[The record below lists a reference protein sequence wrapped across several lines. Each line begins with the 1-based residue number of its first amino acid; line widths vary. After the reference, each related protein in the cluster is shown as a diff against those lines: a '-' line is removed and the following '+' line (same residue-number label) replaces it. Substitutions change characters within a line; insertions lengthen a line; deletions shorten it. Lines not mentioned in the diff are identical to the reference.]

1 MPAVASLCAFAP
13 PAAFGGAAMIIGL
26 TFGRYLS
33 ARFVKTVLA
42 VFLTIVSLVYL
53 VDFVEM
59 LRRAGNIPEAS
70 TGMIAGLSLLRIP
83 AVAEQILPFAV
94 LFGAMTAFVNLT
106 RRLELVVARASGISV
121 WQFMF
126 PPLLIAFLAGVL
138 SVTVFNPVSAEMKM
152 RAEHIEA
159 RLFGTGSN
167 PDKSVWFRQRSVD
180 GQALIKAAQASD
192 SGAKLSGVTA
202 YLYDPDG
209 HFVER
214 IEAQHATLQPGA
226 WKLEGGRVITSLE
239 EPRDFDTYMLATN
252 LTPEEVTRSF
262 SSAESVPFWQLPKV
276 RDETESAGLD
286 ATSYSLQYQTLL
298 ARPLL
303 LVAMV
308 LIAAAFSLRFFRF
321 GGITRM
327 ISSGVGAGFVLYVAT
342 KFVAN
347 LGGTGL
353 ISPPVAAWSPALVG
367 SLLGAFALLH
377 LEDG

>member
-1 MPAVASLCAFAP
+1 
-13 PAAFGGAAMIIGL
+13 MIIGL
-26 TFGRYLS
+26 TLGRYLS

-42 VFLTIVSLVYL
+42 VFLAIVSLVYL
-53 VDFVEM
+53 IDFVEM

-70 TGMIAGLSLLRIP
+70 AGLIAGLSLLRVP

-94 LFGAMTAFVNLT
+94 LFGAMAAFVNLT

-126 PPLLIAFLAGVL
+126 PPLFITFLVGIL
-138 SVTVFNPVSAEMKM
+138 SVTVFNPVSADMKM

-159 RLFGTGSN
+159 RLFGNGSN

-180 GQALIKAAQASD
+180 GQALIKAMQASD
-192 SGAKLSGVTA
+192 GGAKLTGVTA
-202 YLYDPDG
+202 YLYDTEG

-214 IEAQHATLQPGA
+214 VEAKRATLLPGA
-226 WKLEGGRVITSLE
+226 WKLEDGRVITAIE
-239 EPRDFDTYMLATN
+239 EPRDFGDFMLATD
-252 LTPEEVTRSF
+252 LTQDEVMRSF

-276 RDETESAGLD
+276 RDETENAGLD

-327 ISSGVGAGFVLYVAT
+327 VSSGVGAGFVLYMAT

-353 ISPPVAAWSPALVG
+353 ISPSVAAWSPALVG
-367 SLLGAFALLH
+367 SLLGALALLH

>member
-1 MPAVASLCAFAP
+1 M
-13 PAAFGGAAMIIGL
+13 MIGL
-26 TFGRYLS
+26 TLGRYLS
-33 ARFVKTVLA
+33 ARFVKTVLV
-42 VFLTIVSLVYL
+42 VFLTIISLVYL

-59 LRRAGNIPEAS
+59 LRRAGNMPGVSAGS
-70 TGMIAGLSLLRIP
+70 VAGLSLLRIP
-83 AVAEQILPFAV
+83 AVAEQILPFAI

-126 PPLLIAFLAGVL
+126 PPLLITFLAGVI
-138 SVTVFNPVSAEMKM
+138 SVAVFNPISADMKL
-152 RAEHIEA
+152 RAERIEA

-180 GQALIKAAQASD
+180 GQALIRAAQASEA
-192 SGAKLSGVTA
+192 GAHLSGVTA
-202 YLYDPDG
+202 YLYDSEG
-209 HFVER
+209 HFIERVEAER
-214 IEAQHATLQPGA
+214 ATLLPRT
-226 WKLEGGRVITSLE
+226 WKLEAGRVITAVD
-239 EPRDFDTYMLATN
+239 EPRKFDTYMLATD
-252 LTPEEVTRSF
+252 LTQDEVMRSF

-276 RDETESAGLD
+276 RDETENAGLD

-342 KFVAN
+342 KLVAN

-353 ISPPVAAWSPALVG
+353 LSAPVAAWTPALVG
-367 SLLGAFALLH
+367 SLLGALALLH

>member
-1 MPAVASLCAFAP
+1 
-13 PAAFGGAAMIIGL
+13 MIIGL
-26 TFGRYLS
+26 TLGRYLS
-33 ARFVKTVLA
+33 GRFVKTVLA
-42 VFLTIVSLVYL
+42 VFLSIISLVFL

-70 TGMIAGLSLLRIP
+70 AGLIAGLSLLRIP

-94 LFGAMTAFVNLT
+94 LFGAMAAFVNLT

-126 PPLLIAFLAGVL
+126 PPLLITFLAGVI
-138 SVTVFNPVSAEMKM
+138 SVAVFNPLSADLKT

-159 RLFGTGSN
+159 RLFGSGSS
-167 PDKSVWFRQRSVD
+167 PDKAVWFRQRSID
-180 GQALIKAAQASD
+180 GQALIRAAQASD
-192 SGAKLSGVTA
+192 AGAKLSGVVA
-202 YLYDPDG
+202 FVYDPEG

-214 IEAQHATLQPGA
+214 LEAKRATLLPGT
-226 WKLEGGRVITSLE
+226 WKLEEGRVITALE
-239 EPRDFDTYMLATN
+239 EPHEFETYMLATD
-252 LTPEEVTRSF
+252 LTQDEVMRGF
-262 SSAESVPFWQLPKV
+262 SSADSVPFWQLRKV

-353 ISPPVAAWSPALVG
+353 LSPSVAAWSPALVG
-367 SLLGAFALLH
+367 SLLGALALLH

>member
-1 MPAVASLCAFAP
+1 
-13 PAAFGGAAMIIGL
+13 MIIGL
-26 TFGRYLS
+26 TLGRYLS

-42 VFLTIVSLVYL
+42 VFVTIVALVYL
-53 VDFVEM
+53 IDFVEM
-59 LRRAGNIPEAS
+59 LRRAGNMPEVSA
-70 TGMIAGLSLLRIP
+70 GRIARLSALRIP

-121 WQFMF
+121 WQFLF
-126 PPLLIAFLAGVL
+126 PPLLITFLAGVI
-138 SVTVFNPVSAEMKM
+138 SVAVFNPLSADMKM
-152 RAEHIEA
+152 RADHIEA
-159 RLFGTGSN
+159 QIFGSGSN

-180 GQALIKAAQASD
+180 GQALIRAAHATE
-192 SGAKLSGVTA
+192 SGSKLTGVTV
-202 YLYDPDG
+202 YLYDTDG
-209 HFVER
+209 HFLERVEA
-214 IEAQHATLQPGA
+214 EHATLLPGA
-226 WKLEGGRVITSLE
+226 WKLESGRVITASE
-239 EPRDFDTYMLATN
+239 DPRSFSDYMLATD
-252 LTPEEVTRSF
+252 LTPDEVMRSF
-262 SSAESVPFWQLPKV
+262 SSADSVPFWQLPKV
-276 RDETESAGLD
+276 RDETENAGLD

-298 ARPLL
+298 ARPLF

>member
-1 MPAVASLCAFAP
+1 
-13 PAAFGGAAMIIGL
+13 MIIGRTL
-26 TFGRYLS
+26 GRYLS

-42 VFLTIVSLVYL
+42 VFLSIVSLVYL
-53 VDFVEM
+53 VDFIEM
-59 LRRAGNIPEAS
+59 LRRAINVPEAS
-70 TGMIAGLSLLRIP
+70 ARTIAGLSLLRIP

-94 LFGAMTAFVNLT
+94 LFGAMAAFVNLT

-126 PPLLIAFLAGVL
+126 PPLLITFLAGVV

-152 RAEHIEA
+152 RAEHLEA

-192 SGAKLSGVTA
+192 AGAKLSGVTV
-202 YLYDPDG
+202 YVYDPQG

-214 IEAQHATLQPGA
+214 IEAQRATLLPGA
-226 WKLEGGRVITSLE
+226 WKLESGKVITALE
-239 EPRDFDTYMLATN
+239 EPQPFDINMLATD
-252 LTPEEVTRSF
+252 LTQDEVMRGF

-327 ISSGVGAGFVLYVAT
+327 VSSGVGAGFVLYVAT
-342 KFVAN
+342 KVVAN

-367 SLLGAFALLH
+367 SLLGALALLH

>member
-1 MPAVASLCAFAP
+1 
-13 PAAFGGAAMIIGL
+13 MIIGL
-26 TFGRYLS
+26 TLGRYLS
-33 ARFVKTVLA
+33 AQFLKTVVVVLA
-42 VFLTIVSLVYL
+42 TILSLVYL
-53 VDFVEM
+53 IDFVEM

-70 TGMIAGLSLLRIP
+70 AGLIARLSLLRIP

-94 LFGAMTAFVNLT
+94 LFGAMAAFVNLT

-126 PPLLIAFLAGVL
+126 PPLLITFLAGVL
-138 SVTVFNPVSAEMKM
+138 SVILFNPISADMKLH
-152 RAEHIEA
+152 AERIES
-159 RLFGTGSN
+159 RLFGSGSTT
-167 PDKSVWFRQRSVD
+167 DKSVWFRQRSVD
-180 GQALIKAAQASD
+180 GQAIIHAVQASD
-192 SGAKLSGVTA
+192 GGQHLSGGVTV
-202 YLYDPDG
+202 YLYDPEG
-209 HFVER
+209 HFAER
-214 IEAQHATLQPGA
+214 IEAAAATLLSGA
-226 WKLEGGRVITSLE
+226 WKLETGRVINGTD
-239 EPRDFDTYMLATN
+239 EPHRFDTYMLATD
-252 LTPEEVTRSF
+252 LTPDEVIRSF
-262 SSAESVPFWQLPKV
+262 SSAESVPFWELPKV
-276 RDETESAGLD
+276 RDETENAGLD

-353 ISPPVAAWSPALVG
+353 LSPSVAAWTPALVG
-367 SLLGAFALLH
+367 SLLGALALLH

>member
-1 MPAVASLCAFAP
+1 VPAVASLCAFAP

-26 TFGRYLS
+26 TLGRYLS

-94 LFGAMTAFVNLT
+94 LFGAMTAFLNLT

-252 LTPEEVTRSF
+252 LTPDEVTRSF

-286 ATSYSLQYQTLL
+286 
-298 ARPLL
+298 
-303 LVAMV
+303 VAMV

>member
-1 MPAVASLCAFAP
+1 
-13 PAAFGGAAMIIGL
+13 MIIGL
-26 TFGRYLS
+26 TLGRYLS

-42 VFLTIVSLVYL
+42 VFLTIISLVYL
-53 VDFVEM
+53 IDFIEM
-59 LRRAGNIPEAS
+59 LRRAINIPQAS
-70 TGMIAGLSLLRIP
+70 AGTIAGLSLLRIP

-126 PPLLIAFLAGVL
+126 PPLLITFLAGVI
-138 SVTVFNPVSAEMKM
+138 SVAVFNPVSAEMKM
-152 RAEHIEA
+152 RAEHLEA

-180 GQALIKAAQASD
+180 GQALIKAMQASD
-192 SGAKLSGVTA
+192 AGSKLTDVTV
-202 YLYDPDG
+202 YLYDPEG
-209 HFVER
+209 HFLER
-214 IEAQHATLQPGA
+214 IEAERATLLPGA
-226 WKLEGGRVITSLE
+226 WKLEDGRVISALE
-239 EPRDFDTYMLATN
+239 EPQPFGTNMLATN
-252 LTPEEVTRSF
+252 LTQDEVMRSF
-262 SSAESVPFWQLPKV
+262 NSAESVPFWQLPKV

-286 ATSYSLQYQTLL
+286 ATSYSLQYQSLL

-308 LIAAAFSLRFFRF
+308 HIAAAFSLRFFRF
-321 GGITRM
+321 GGVTRM

-367 SLLGAFALLH
+367 SLLGALALLH

>member
-1 MPAVASLCAFAP
+1 
-13 PAAFGGAAMIIGL
+13 MIIGL
-26 TFGRYLS
+26 TLGRYLS

-53 VDFVEM
+53 VDFIEM

-70 TGMIAGLSLLRIP
+70 AGLIAGLSLLRVP

-126 PPLLIAFLAGVL
+126 PPLLITFLAGVL
-138 SVTVFNPVSAEMKM
+138 SVTVFNPVSADMKM

-180 GQALIKAAQASD
+180 GQALIKALQASD
-192 SGAKLSGVTA
+192 AGAKLTGVTA
-202 YLYDPDG
+202 YLYDPEG

-214 IEAQHATLQPGA
+214 IEAKRATLLPGA
-226 WKLEGGRVITSLE
+226 WKLEEGRIITALE
-239 EPRDFDTYMLATN
+239 EPQDFDAYMLATA
-252 LTPEEVTRSF
+252 LTQDEVMRSF

-276 RDETESAGLD
+276 RDETENAGLD

-327 ISSGVGAGFVLYVAT
+327 ISSGVGAGFVLYMAT

-353 ISPPVAAWSPALVG
+353 ISPSVAAWSPALVG
-367 SLLGAFALLH
+367 SLLGALALLH